1 MLTII
6 NEKTDPL
13 YNLALEEYVFKQLT
27 IDDDF
32 LLVWQ
37 STNSVVIGRNQNA
50 FRDIN
55 GPFIQDNNI
64 PLLRR
69 ITSGSAAFHDLGT
82 INYSFIVRNI
92 KDNYNN
98 YEMFLEPVIQLLR
111 KFGVNANIRNNSD
124 IYCDGH
130 KISENTQ
137 SFYKNKII
145 HHGTIFFNVNLDL
158 VTNCLSTPFASEIVT
173 FKPDI
178 FNNANIQP
186 YLSKKIS
193 IEKFK
198 NALID
203 HLIIGLSEEKIYK
216 LDYIDQTR
224 IMSLVR
230 EKYKSWD
237 WNYGESPEFIVKKE
251 YDYRMMVT
259 LLIKEGYIKDISID
273 SYEST
278 IKLEKAL
285 LGVKYDETAIM
296 NSLTQVPKID
306 VLLFTKTLLY

>member
-13 YNLALEEYVFKQLT
+13 YNLALEEYVLKQLT

-37 STNSVVIGRNQNA
+37 STNSVVIGRNQNP

-55 GPFIQDNNI
+55 GPFIQENNI
-64 PLLRR
+64 PVLRR
-69 ITSGSAAFHDLGT
+69 ITSGSAVYHDLGT
-82 INYSFIVRNI
+82 INFSFILRNV

-98 YEMFLEPVIQLLR
+98 FDLFLDPVIQLL
-111 KFGVNANIRNNSD
+111 KEIGINANIRNISD
-124 IYCDGH
+124 IYSDGL
-130 KISENTQ
+130 KISENSQ
-137 SFYKNKII
+137 SFHKNKMI
-145 HHGTIFFNVNLDL
+145 HHGTISFNVNLDL
-158 VTNCLSTPFASEIVT
+158 VKNCLSTPVDSEINSYNP
-173 FKPDI
+173 KS
-178 FNNANIQP
+178 FNIGNIQP
-186 YLSKKIS
+186 NLKKKIT
-193 IEKFK
+193 IEKFRK
-198 NALID
+198 DLLD
-203 HLIIGLSEEKIYK
+203 HLINGLTEEKIYK

-224 IMSLVR
+224 VMSLVR

-237 WNYGESPEFIVKKE
+237 WNYGESPEFLVKKE
-251 YDYRMMVT
+251 YDNRMMVT
-259 LLIKEGYIKDISID
+259 LLIKEGYIRDISID

-296 NSLTQVPKID
+296 NSLALVPKID
-306 VLLFTKTLLY
+306 IELFTKTLLF